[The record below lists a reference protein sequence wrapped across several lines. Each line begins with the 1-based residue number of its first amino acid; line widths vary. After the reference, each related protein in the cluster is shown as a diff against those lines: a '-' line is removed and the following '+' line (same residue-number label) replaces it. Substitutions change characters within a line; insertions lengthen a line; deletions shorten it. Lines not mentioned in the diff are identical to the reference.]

1 MHVTGTTHPPAGAT
15 ALLAA
20 TDVGVR
26 GLGWYLVPVV
36 VVSSFVMSVV
46 GMGVNNL
53 QRRWPVWWWRVG
65 DLDDD
70 GDREEGGGDGDEDG
84 VSEKR
89 VRREGERSS
98 VTLGRGERD
107 AGEEV

>member
-1 MHVTGTTHPPAGAT
+1 M
-15 ALLAA
+15 
-20 TDVGVR
+20 
-26 GLGWYLVPVV
+26 
-36 VVSSFVMSVV
+36 SSFVMSVV

-84 VSEKR
+84 V
-89 VRREGERSS
+89 RRG
-98 VTLGRGERD
+98 
-107 AGEEV
+107 